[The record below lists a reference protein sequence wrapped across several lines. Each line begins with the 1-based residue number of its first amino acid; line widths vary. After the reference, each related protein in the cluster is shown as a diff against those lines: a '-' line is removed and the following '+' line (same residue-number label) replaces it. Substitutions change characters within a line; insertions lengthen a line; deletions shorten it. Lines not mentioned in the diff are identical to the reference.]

1 MSELDVIVIG
11 AGAAGLMAARAA
23 AERGAQVLLLDS
35 QPKIGAKILVS
46 GGGRCNVTNEYVDAS
61 RFHSSSAAF
70 VSRVLRAFNV
80 EATHRFFQT
89 VGVPLKLEETGKYFP
104 VSNAA
109 RTVLDA
115 LVGAT
120 HAAGATLTTGQ
131 PVTALRRV
139 PVTSQDA
146 TAPAIWEAQTPS
158 GLWHAPAV
166 VLCTGGLALPK
177 SGSNGAAYQ
186 FATRLGH
193 TLVPTTPALT
203 PLLAAPTNHAGLS
216 GITLPIRLQL
226 RTGETKL
233 ATYENSFLFT
243 HFGYSGPAALNLSR
257 HVARERWT
265 QPQAGVRMR
274 LLPQVTDGEEG
285 KFWQELVRREAKK
298 GIVNVLAELLP
309 RRVAEMVVA
318 QAQVNPTLALGKLAP
333 AQQTAVRHELLDA
346 LLPVSDVAGYTKAEA
361 TAGGIDL
368 NEIEPTTMMS
378 RLAPGL
384 FFAGEIV
391 DVDGWLGGYNFQWAW
406 SSGTVAGRAA
416 ACYGLRAS

>member
-1 MSELDVIVIG
+1 MSELDVIVVG
-11 AGAAGLMAARAA
+11 AGAAGLMAARTA
-23 AERGAQVLLLDS
+23 AERGAHVLLLDS
-35 QPKIGAKILVS
+35 QTKIGAKILVS
-46 GGGRCNVTNEYVDAS
+46 GGGRCNVTNEYVHPS
-61 RFHSSSAAF
+61 RFHGGSAAF
-70 VSRVLRAFNV
+70 VGRVLRAFNV
-80 EATHRFFQT
+80 EATHRFFQDI
-89 VGVPLKLEETGKYFP
+89 GVPLKLEETGKYFP
-104 VSNAA
+104 VSNSA
-109 RTVLDA
+109 RTVLAA
-115 LVGAT
+115 LIGAMR
-120 HAAGATLTTGQ
+120 AAGATLTTGQ

-139 PVTSQDA
+139 SLPDA
-146 TAPAIWEAQTPS
+146 WEVQTPS
-158 GLWHAPAV
+158 EVWRAPAV

-203 PLLAAPTNHAGLS
+203 PLLAAPTSHAGLS

-226 RTGETKL
+226 RDGQQPL

-265 QPQAGVRMR
+265 QPNAQVFMR
-274 LLPQVTDGEEG
+274 LLPQVGDGEEG

-298 GIVNVLAELLP
+298 GAVNALAELLP

-318 QAQVNPTLALGKLAP
+318 QAGANPTLALGKLGP
-333 AQQTAVRHELLDA
+333 AQQMAVRRELLDA
-346 LLPVSDVAGYTKAEA
+346 PLPVSDVAGYTKAEA

-368 NEIEPTTMMS
+368 NEIEPATMMS

-416 ACYGLRAS
+416 ARYAQK